1 MFDPESP
8 TATTSD
14 QSSTEIPPKPATVP
28 HAAAAPSYPFRLLTD
43 EEMLGVFPIARAER
57 PFGRLASFLFVTDS
71 RLVYSAEAKTIS
83 SASIH
88 NKEFHIHKIDG
99 IEVGR
104 HSGYDALGL
113 VALLGSA
120 LNFLGLLIMGLV
132 VGAASANSSS
142 YFGSSNPFDWFGAL
156 LIPFAITSLVLGV
169 VVAFVFR
176 KPQASI
182 RVIGPDKS
190 QTLSE
195 EQDLPKLFVMLLLFL
210 VFGFFVGLVVL
221 VWLGVRELGVFR
233 ATDAQKFAPVA
244 NVDAVAH
251 HAGALILDVQAR
263 GKLAEKI

>member
-1 MFDPESP
+1 MFDPENP
-8 TATTSD
+8 
-14 QSSTEIPPKPATVP
+14 PAT
-28 HAAAAPSYPFRLLTD
+28 AAQTAPSYPFRLLAD
-43 EEMLGVFPIARAER
+43 EEMLGVFPVASAVR

-83 SASIH
+83 STSIH

-113 VALLGSA
+113 VALVGSV
-120 LNFLGLLIMGLV
+120 LNFLGLLIVGLFV
-132 VGAASANSSS
+132 AGASANSSS
-142 YFGSSNPFDWFGAL
+142 YFGSSSNPFEWLGAL
-156 LIPFAITSLVLGV
+156 MIPFAIASLVLGV

-195 EQDLPKLFVMLLLFL
+195 EQDVPKLLVMLLLFL
-210 VFGFFVGLVVL
+210 VFGFFIGLVVL
-221 VWLGVRELGVFR
+221 VWLVVRELGVFR
-233 ATDAQKFAPVA
+233 ATDAQKFAPIA
-244 NVDAVAH
+244 NVDKVAYQ
-251 HAGALILDVQAR
+251 AGALIIDVQAR